1 MNWLDGLLIAVLIL
15 GAILGLRHRN
25 FIGRLSHFLAVFSV
39 LAFTTAIFWAVLWIV
54 DKIPFLNVV
63 ANFLIGIGGPII
75 MAVIIGLMLYLI
87 LVKLYRD
94 KSVYEIIQ
102 STIRWN
108 SPDLVNRLGTGLATS
123 GIIAVILAIII
134 IEVTLFAIGGF
145 YGHPSFSGP
154 NWHTITAIFG
164 SALCRSSL
172 QLFTWL
178 CNWTGLVISI
188 ILVIGYSLLLRR
200 GHLISNSIQGTSL
213 QESNLNHRTSLRE
226 YYENKLKS
234 VPGSSVSPET
244 NPTAT
249 STTEATM
256 AKPAEIP
263 PLPPLPRTS
272 DASAAQECF
281 GRACDLETLG
291 KHEKAIEE
299 YTKAIRLDAKH
310 TLAYLK
316 RGLLLKNMGMK
327 PAAIADFK
335 RVLDTSDNPELIEKA
350 KGHIAELG

>member
-1 MNWLDGLLIAVLIL
+1 MNWLDGLLIALLIL

-108 SPDLVNRLGTGLATS
+108 PPDLVNRLGTGLATS

-134 IEVTLFAIGGF
+134 IEMTLFAIGGF

-188 ILVIGYSLLLRR
+188 ILVIGYSFLLRR
-200 GHLISNSIQGTSL
+200 EHLISHSTPETL
-213 QESNLNHRTSLRE
+213 PQELKNHRTSLRE

-234 VPGSSVSPET
+234 TPGLAVSPEM
-244 NPTAT
+244 NSTAT
-249 STTEATM
+249 STTESTM
-256 AKPAEIP
+256 VEPAPIP

-327 PAAIADFK
+327 PAAIADFR
-335 RVLDTSDNPELIEKA
+335 RVIDTSDNPELIEKA